1 MTDEPVEGDVAR
13 QKRAG
18 RQHIERDQ
26 DDRRRFVGMVP
37 GVMIAAILAVEGQEH
52 QAGRIEG
59 RHEGGKDA

>member
-1 MTDEPVEGDVAR
+1 
-13 QKRAG
+13 
-18 RQHIERDQ
+18 
-26 DDRRRFVGMVP
+26 MVP